1 MEVINM
7 TNERMMI
14 LEMVKDGKITV
25 DDGVKLLNAINK
37 NNSSNFDDFAH
48 DLKYKIN
55 NMSKP
60 NTQKIKQNTQAFFNK
75 TEEIFD
81 DLTKSVKDFF
91 NSNTTMQNNNQNKN
105 DNDNVIHINPVEPE
119 EDNKDNNENK
129 NNN

>member
-1 MEVINM
+1 MI
-7 TNERMMI
+7 NERIMI

-25 DDGVKLLNAINK
+25 DEGVKLLNAINK
-37 NNSSNFDDFAH
+37 NNSSNFDDFAN

-55 NMSKP
+55 NMYKP

-91 NSNTTMQNNNQNKN
+91 NSNTTMQNDNQNKN
-105 DNDNVIHINPVEPE
+105 DSDNNVIHINPAEAE
-119 EDNKDNNENK
+119 ENNRNNNENK